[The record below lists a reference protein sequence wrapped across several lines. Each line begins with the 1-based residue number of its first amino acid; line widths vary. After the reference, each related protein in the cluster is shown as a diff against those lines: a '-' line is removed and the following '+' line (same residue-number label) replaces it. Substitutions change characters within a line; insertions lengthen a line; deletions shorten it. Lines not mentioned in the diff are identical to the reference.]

1 MLGDSETT
9 ENNEWS
15 WNSLSNMLYIDQPV
29 QTGFSYDTP
38 APGRIELVSGIT
50 PTGRKR
56 GGGVR

>member
-9 ENNEWS
+9 ENNEFS

-38 APGRIELVSGIT
+38 TPGRVNLVSDIT
-50 PTGRKR
+50 STGQKK
-56 GGGVR
+56 GGVH